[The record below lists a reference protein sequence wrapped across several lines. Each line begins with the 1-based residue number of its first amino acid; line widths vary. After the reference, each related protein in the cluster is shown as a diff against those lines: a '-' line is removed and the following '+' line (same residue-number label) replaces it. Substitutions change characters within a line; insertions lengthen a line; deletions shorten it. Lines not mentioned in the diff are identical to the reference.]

1 MQQRRPGGE
10 EEESFAKLICATTK
24 TLWTLFL
31 PISNRI
37 CDIFYMRQMWVY
49 NIHGNSWLHQ
59 WQRTHVYVW
68 GGYCKKRFKRRILLT
83 FKPASRKTEVIFH
96 LNVRLLLKVP
106 FVIDF
111 ISISLQITR
120 EVQCTQMAAGQ
131 NKNQTVFLFLAHMQ
145 WSGTYDV
152 IHHKYLVIHFPD
164 TGTIKK
170 RSWAYPLISTCL
182 LATDKEV
189 LRCAKYNINKRSWPY
204 LPN

>member
-49 NIHGNSWLHQ
+49 NMGIHDCINDKGHMFMF
-59 WQRTHVYVW
+59 
-68 GGYCKKRFKRRILLT
+68 GEDIAKRDLNAGSEST
-83 FKPASRKTEVIFH
+83 FKPTSRKTEVIFH

-111 ISISLQITR
+111 ISISPQITR

-170 RSWAYPLISTCL
+170 RS
-182 LATDKEV
+182 
-189 LRCAKYNINKRSWPY
+189 
-204 LPN
+204 